1 MVSKIGEISGSDKK
15 WVKGEDEGDTTPGFW
30 AQKNLVDKGLDKVIS
45 RKFFLLIIT
54 LLLLIIPPI
63 WDKTLIT
70 ESTFQ
75 LVAMMYLAVQGITD
89 AAHQVALVLSAWKGG
104 RIPSLPSPA
113 PTPSPTPKPVES
125 TVAVQISPEEHAE
138 GSEEEEIPPEEK

>member
-1 MVSKIGEISGSDKK
+1 MVSKITDIKGSDQK
-15 WVKGEDEGDTTPGFW
+15 WVKGKNPSSEDDSGFW

-45 RKFFLLIIT
+45 RKFFLLVIT
-54 LLLLIIPPI
+54 LLLLILPPI
-63 WDKTLIT
+63 WGQTLIT

-104 RIPSLPSPA
+104 NIPALPA
-113 PTPSPTPKPVES
+113 PSSSSIEQVVRETIGS
-125 TVAVQISPEEHAE
+125 ISPEEHAE
-138 GSEEEEIPPEEK
+138 GSEEESESNEPEQG